1 MWSSRSQPPRQ
12 ARGARATPARAPG
25 TASRTRCR
33 GPAGPEGWPKTVPT
47 VLRRRQK
54 VVAPRP
60 LRPDDSQRLQCRNA
74 RRGESGRRVCACVRA
89 MSASGPKP
97 SWAAVGAAAARRRL
111 WRQSE
116 SIHVYVS
123 TRSGGAC
130 IEGLCGS
137 RTVGARCCDEVRL
150 ELRGQVLRDLLKV
163 TERVVQQRMQPSQR
177 DAACARSR
185 LDGVADRSRRLGD
198 ERAARDSA
206 ERVPQQ
212 KHELHVW

>member
-1 MWSSRSQPPRQ
+1 MGVCESDVCERPQAVLGGGGRCGSQ
-12 ARGARATPARAPG
+12 
-25 TASRTRCR
+25 TAALEAERKYIR
-33 GPAGPEGWPKTVPT
+33 
-47 VLRRRQK
+47 
-54 VVAPRP
+54 
-60 LRPDDSQRLQCRNA
+60 
-74 RRGESGRRVCACVRA
+74 
-89 MSASGPKP
+89 
-97 SWAAVGAAAARRRL
+97 
-111 WRQSE
+111 
-116 SIHVYVS
+116 YVS

-150 ELRGQVLRDLLKV
+150 ELRGQVLRDMLKV

-198 ERAARDSA
+198 ERAARHSA